1 MPANFFNY
9 NNMQNK
15 YLLPFLLLAL
25 FSNAIRAQTISWAND
40 VAPILYDHCV
50 KCHRD
55 GGLGGFSLIGYDNA
69 FSYSEAI
76 QTETQAKRMPPWK
89 ADPNYRRYAHENR
102 LTDAEI
108 ETIGAWVQGGTPMGD
123 MSQAPVAPVFVEG
136 SNVGIP
142 DHVLSTPL
150 YTLSSTE
157 DEYRCF
163 VIPSGLSQN
172 AYLRAVEAIPSNHEA
187 VHHILIYQDVTGEG
201 RLKDE
206 ATPEPGYISFGG
218 PGVSANL
225 VGAWAPGYQVTLMP
239 AGTGVKLNANA
250 DLIVQM
256 HYPKGA
262 AGLTGQAT
270 LNFFFTPTT
279 QDIRSI
285 NLVPIINHTPL
296 SLIGGPLSIPGN
308 TVKTYHSKFKLPV
321 SISVLAVAPHM
332 HYIGRSMLAF
342 AVTPQNDTIPLV
354 NVPDWDFHWQA
365 SYFFQKAQVIPA
377 QSTLH
382 AFALYD
388 NTMNNP
394 FQPSNPPQLVIEGE
408 ATTDE
413 MMLLYF
419 AYMTTKPGDENII
432 IDSTLLSTALPLEPQ
447 NSALSS
453 LVLSPNPAHD
463 GVSIRYEVV
472 AATDL
477 RTVISD
483 LNGRTVQLVADKQ
496 DVEPGI
502 YQENVPTG
510 HLPPGLYFVRLLTA
524 NGGVLSAKL
533 VKQ

>member
-1 MPANFFNY
+1 MK
-9 NNMQNK
+9 MQNK
-15 YLLPFLLLAL
+15 HLLPLLLLAL
-25 FSNAIRAQTISWAND
+25 SSSVVHAQTINWATD
-40 VAPILYDHCV
+40 VAPILYEHCV

-55 GGLGGFSLIGYDNA
+55 GGLGGFSLIGFDNA
-69 FSYSEAI
+69 FSNSEAI

-89 ADPNYRRYAHENR
+89 ADPTYRRYAHENR
-102 LTDAEI
+102 LTDAQI
-108 ETIGAWVQGGTPMGD
+108 QTIADWVQGGTPMGD
-123 MSQAPVAPVFVEG
+123 ISQAPPVPTFVQG
-136 SNVGIP
+136 SNIGVP
-142 DHVLSTPL
+142 DHVLYTPL
-150 YTLSSTE
+150 YTITSTE

-163 VIPSGLSQN
+163 VIPSGLTET
-172 AYLRAVEAIPSNHEA
+172 AYLRAIEAIPSNHEA
-187 VHHILIYQDVTGEG
+187 VHHILIYQDLTGEG

-225 VGAWAPGYQVTLMP
+225 IGAWAPGNQVTFMP
-239 AGTGVKLNANA
+239 AGTGVKLTANA

-262 AGLTGQAT
+262 TGLTDQTT

-279 QDIRSI
+279 QGIRSVD
-285 NLVPIINHTPL
+285 LVPILNHTPL
-296 SLIGGPLSIPGN
+296 SLVSGPLNIPAN
-308 TVKTYHSKFKLPV
+308 AIKTYHSKFQLPV
-321 SISVLAVAPHM
+321 SITALAVAPHM
-332 HYIGRSMLAF
+332 HYIGRSMIAF

-382 AFALYD
+382 AFAVYD
-388 NTMNNP
+388 NTPNNP
-394 FQPSNPPQLVIEGE
+394 FQPSDPPQLVVEGE

-419 AYMTTKPGDENII
+419 AYMVTRPGDENII
-432 IDSTLLSTALPLEPQ
+432 IDSTLISSGVAIEPH
-447 NSALSS
+447 NVSLSS
-453 LVLSPNPAHD
+453 LMLSPNPAHN
-463 GVSIRYEVV
+463 GVSLSYEVLS
-472 AATDL
+472 ATDV

-483 LNGRTVQLVADKQ
+483 LNGRSVQIVADKQ

-502 YQENVPTG
+502 YQENIPLEQ
-510 HLPPGLYFVRLLTA
+510 LPPGIYCVQLLTA
-524 NGGVLSAKL
+524 NGGVLTAKL